1 MILILFIRILKT
13 ENSQKLSKKDEWE
26 KKLPHQNVKY
36 IILFLLKHGSGSEI
50 VQVTN
55 QLYTRI
61 FCLIN
66 IAFEAK
72 KISYRNTIEYML
84 YVIYGVNDNVNTY
97 TAQ

>member
-13 ENSQKLSKKDEWE
+13 ENSQKLAKKDEW
-26 KKLPHQNVKY
+26 KKKFLHQNVKY

-61 FCLIN
+61 LCLIN
-66 IAFEAK
+66 TAFETK
-72 KISYRNTIEYML
+72 EISYRNTYEYIL
-84 YVIYGVNDNVNTY
+84 YAIYGVNDNANIY
-97 TAQ
+97 TEQ